1 MVCGDIIISY
11 SYQVGGFMFPCDTVY
26 YMKKL
31 SEPVQHTGIKIS
43 KATCARLV
51 EKGRKGETYDRLIN
65 RLLDELE
72 GIQGE

>member
-72 GIQGE
+72 GIQNE

>member
-1 MVCGDIIISY
+1 MCGDIIVSHY
-11 SYQVGGFMFPCDTVY
+11 YQMSGFMFLCNTIY
-26 YMKKL
+26 CMKKL
-31 SEPVQHTGIKIS
+31 NEPVQHTGIKIS

-72 GIQGE
+72 RIQDE